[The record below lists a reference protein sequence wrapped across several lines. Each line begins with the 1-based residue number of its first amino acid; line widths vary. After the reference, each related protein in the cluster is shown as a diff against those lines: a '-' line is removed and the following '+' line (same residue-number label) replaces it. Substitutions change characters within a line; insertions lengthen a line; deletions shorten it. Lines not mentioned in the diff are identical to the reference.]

1 MFIKF
6 FDNLRKSG
14 IPVSLREYLTFL
26 GALSK
31 NIGTYEIEN
40 FYILARTIMV
50 KDEKHL
56 DRFDI
61 AFSQTFNGL
70 DELSLEEII
79 NKAELPCLLYT
90 SPSPR
95 D

>member
-26 GALSK
+26 EALTK
-31 NIGTYEIEN
+31 NIDTYEIEN

-50 KDEKHL
+50 KRRK
-56 DRFDI
+56 
-61 AFSQTFNGL
+61 
-70 DELSLEEII
+70 
-79 NKAELPCLLYT
+79 KP
-90 SPSPR
+90 
-95 D
+95 

>member
-26 GALSK
+26 EALSK

-40 FYILARTIMV
+40 FYILARLWNPDFSIFLMISGV
-50 KDEKHL
+50 ALASPDEKYHQAVSCL
-56 DRFDI
+56 KNHVQN
-61 AFSQTFNGL
+61 A
-70 DELSLEEII
+70 LEWCQIF
-79 NKAELPCLLYT
+79 
-90 SPSPR
+90 
-95 D
+95 